1 MAKYKYI
8 SESFLDNFLD
18 KVFKKAFDQNYSSAI
33 KKIRKKDPELATAME
48 KSRKIAQDYRK
59 NVFNKMSKKEQE
71 KTIKKNMDFL
81 RNR

>member
-8 SESFLDNFLD
+8 SESFLDNFLE

-33 KKIRKKDPELATAME
+33 KKIRKKDPELASAME

>member
-8 SESFLDNFLD
+8 SESFLDNFLE

-33 KKIRKKDPELATAME
+33 KKVRKKDPELASAME
-48 KSRKIAQDYRK
+48 KSRKIAQYYRK

>member
-8 SESFLDNFLD
+8 SESFLDNFLE
-18 KVFKKAFDQNYSSAI
+18 KVFKKAFDQNKSAAM
-33 KKIRKKDPELATAME
+33 KKIRKKDPELAKAMD
-48 KSRKIAQDYRK
+48 KSVKIAQDYRK

>member
-8 SESFLDNFLD
+8 SESFLDNFLE

-33 KKIRKKDPELATAME
+33 KKVRKKDPELASAME

-71 KTIKKNMDFL
+71 KTISKYK
-81 RNR
+81 

>member
-8 SESFLDNFLD
+8 SESFLDNFLE

>member
-8 SESFLDNFLD
+8 SESKLDNFLE

-33 KKIRKKDPELATAME
+33 KKVGKKDPELAKAME